1 MNDDLYDLYQKVIL
15 EHAKSP
21 WIFREMSHAK
31 RSCIALVHDQ
41 GKLQP

>member
-1 MNDDLYDLYQKVIL
+1 MNADLTDLYQEVIL

-21 WIFREMSHAK
+21 RNFGAMPNAK
-31 RSCIALVHDQ
+31 RSCIALVHKQ